1 VQQAAVDQARAV
13 SNLHNSRLE
22 SLKVT
27 PGFSGVLQLVSVEV
41 GQQVAPGA
49 NLARVADPSRLK
61 AELKIAETQ
70 AKDIELGQSAEI
82 DTRSAIIQGK
92 VSRKDPAAANGTVTV
107 DVSLTGELP
116 RGAVPDLSVDG
127 TVQLERLDNILY
139 VGRPSLGQDDST
151 VGLFKLTSDSGDA
164 ERVQVSLGKSSVNAI
179 EVKAGL
185 NEGDQV
191 VLTDMSQWDAYDRV
205 RLR

>member
-1 VQQAAVDQARAV
+1 M
-13 SNLHNSRLE
+13 
-22 SLKVT
+22 
-27 PGFSGVLQLVSVEV
+27 
-41 GQQVAPGA
+41 APA
-49 NLARVADPSRLK
+49 QNLARVADPSRLK

-70 AKDIELGQSAEI
+70 AKDIEVGQSAEI
-82 DTRSAIIQGK
+82 DTRSGVIPGN

-151 VGLFKLTSDSGDA
+151 VGLFKLTNASGDA
-164 ERVQVSLGKSSVNAI
+164 ARVQVSLGKSSVNAI
-179 EVKAGL
+179 EVKSGL
-185 NEGDQV
+185 NEGDSV
-191 VLTDMSQWDAYDRV
+191 VLSGHVRV
-205 RLR
+205 GRIRQGAIAVAIPDD